1 LRADAHDG
9 LGRHA
14 DALGQRIGQTLLAE
28 HVAAERAAARLG
40 DTVGV
45 QQACFAG
52 RQRRLERPHLHA
64 RHDTDQRSSG
74 MSRFDLPVVAHPYRQ
89 PVELTDS
96 WLFSIETKKCLIQVS
111 PIAVST
117 RGGCAGL
124 SDRVAGV
131 TDEAHRY

>member
-1 LRADAHDG
+1 MRGMTPTSVPL
-9 LGRHA
+9 
-14 DALGQRIGQTLLAE
+14 
-28 HVAAERAAARLG
+28 VSAASTCPSL
-40 DTVGV
+40 
-45 QQACFAG
+45 
-52 RQRRLERPHLHA
+52 
-64 RHDTDQRSSG
+64 
-74 MSRFDLPVVAHPYRQ
+74 AHPYRQ

-96 WLFSIETKKCLIQVS
+96 WFFPIETKKSLTQVS